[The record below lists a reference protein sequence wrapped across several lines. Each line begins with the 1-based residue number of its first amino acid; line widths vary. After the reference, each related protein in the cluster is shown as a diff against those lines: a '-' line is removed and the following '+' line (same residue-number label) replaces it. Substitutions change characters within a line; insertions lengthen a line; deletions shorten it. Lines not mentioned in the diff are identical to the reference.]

1 MGDTKAR
8 TLTSASIVAIVR
20 RADVIPSPTPDAVL
34 EQGDVL
40 VAVGTRKGL
49 DALSKLIARGP
60 S

>member
-1 MGDTKAR
+1 M
-8 TLTSASIVAIVR
+8 TSASIVAIVR
-20 RADVIPSPTPDAVL
+20 RAEVLPSPTPDVIL
-34 EQGDVL
+34 EQSDVL